1 MFPRTFERS
10 DTIYERSTSRID
22 TVNDN
27 ESIAKEKRLL
37 QYSIQKKSLL
47 EPTFVY
53 RPFCSSFSFFLL
65 ILLNSTKRFLRALFY
80 CWLVHPG
87 AVSNPEA
94 RTKLQFRGRYHTHTI
109 RNTCKRAPCMS
120 RRERAGHVIRVSLRT
135 ARFERT
141 AHRRLLVKMSFD
153 FVVNGCWFE
162 FSLWSGRCYSRYHCV
177 MYSLKRCNN
186 LYGDFKAQRGVN
198 EAEYRWSDLY
208 DSRWRHRT

>member
-27 ESIAKEKRLL
+27 ESIAKEKKITPI
-37 QYSIQKKSLL
+37 QYPK
-47 EPTFVY
+47 EVTTWTN
-53 RPFCSSFSFFLL
+53 FCISSFCCSFSFFLL
-65 ILLNSTKRFLRALFY
+65 ILLNSTKRFLSALFY

-141 AHRRLLVKMSFD
+141 AHRRSLVKMSFD
-153 FVVNGCWFE
+153 IVVNGCWFE
-162 FSLWSGRCYSRYHCV
+162 FSLWSGRCYLRYHCA
-177 MYSLKRCNN
+177 MYLLKRCNN
-186 LYGDFKAQRGVN
+186 LYGNFKV
-198 EAEYRWSDLY
+198 
-208 DSRWRHRT
+208 